1 VKLPAILSQGFL
13 AGLPEEERIRLG
25 KAGWTSD
32 ECHQKFVRGEEIKL
46 QKDCLN
52 WLNYHGIYW
61 EYDRPDKRT
70 SGKRGRADI
79 RACIPPVGYWLS
91 IECKA
96 AGEPLSR
103 EQAQEA
109 VRLRNSGGHFVLC
122 YCLMDLIEA
131 VHGIHADDK

>member
-1 VKLPAILSQGFL
+1 MKLPAVLSQGFL
-13 AGLPEEERIRLG
+13 KGLPEEERKRLG
-25 KAGWTSD
+25 KAGMTQE
-32 ECHQKFVRGEEIKL
+32 ECAQKFVRGQEIEL
-46 QKDCLN
+46 QKLCMN
-52 WLNYHGIYW
+52 WLSLHKIYFEW
-61 EYDRPDKRT
+61 DRTDKRT

-79 RACIPPVGYWLS
+79 RACVAGYWLS

-109 VRLRNSGGHFVLC
+109 VRLRNSGGRFVLC
-122 YCLMDLIEA
+122 YCLADLIEA

>member
-1 VKLPAILSQGFL
+1 MKLPAVLSQGFL
-13 AGLPEEERIRLG
+13 AGLPDEERKRLG

-32 ECHQKFVRGEEIKL
+32 ECHEKFARGEEIKL
-46 QKDCLN
+46 QKHCLN
-52 WLNYHGIYW
+52 WLSLHGIYW
-61 EYDRPDKRT
+61 EWDRTDRRT

-79 RACIPPVGYWLS
+79 RACVAGYWLS

-109 VRLRNSGGHFVLC
+109 VRLRNSGGRFVLC
-122 YCLMDLIEA
+122 YCLVDLIEG
-131 VHGIHADDK
+131 VQGIHADDK